1 MNKETNAYLLIY
13 ILSASSNYF
22 FVKDGLS
29 YSDPLTFMSLRY
41 ALAGASLAI
50 PLAARHRL
58 DPTIDIDMLLL
69 SLFTAASTG
78 FWAVGLTYVDPG
90 TSAVLSYTM
99 PLFAVP
105 FSMIILRERPS
116 RGNVIGVIVGFLG
129 VMVYYISFLGSVELI
144 GAVFT
149 VINAVFW
156 ALYSVY
162 FRKLGNRDPINV
174 VAMQML
180 ISSIMLIMIAIPMGI
195 RIRIEPKFLLDLA
208 GTGLV
213 GGSALFLFW
222 NLIIN
227 DMGVSRAVSV
237 VFLVP
242 ALTIVL
248 NYLVLGRAPT
258 VIELIGA
265 AIMFLGIYI
274 SQRRSLNIK
283 GPTSSP

>member
-1 MNKETNAYLLIY
+1 MSTKTNAYLLIY

-22 FVKDGLS
+22 FVKSGLS
-29 YSDPLTFMSLRY
+29 YSDPLTFMALRY

-50 PLAARHRL
+50 PLAALHRL
-58 DPTIDIDMLLL
+58 DPIIDADMLLL
-69 SLFTAASTG
+69 SVFTAASTG

-105 FSMIILRERPS
+105 LSMIMLHESPS
-116 RGNVIGVIVGFLG
+116 RGNAIGVIVGFLG
-129 VMVYYISFLGSVELI
+129 VMVYYISFLDTVELI

-149 VINAVFW
+149 IINAVFW

-162 FRKLGNRDPINV
+162 FRKLGNREPMNV

-180 ISSIMLIMIAIPMGI
+180 ISSLMLIAVAIPMGI
-195 RIRIEPKFLLDLA
+195 KVRVQPMFLLDLA
-208 GTGLV
+208 GTSLV

-227 DMGVSRAVSV
+227 HMGVSRAVSV

-248 NYLVLGRAPT
+248 NYLVLGRTPT
-258 VIELIGA
+258 TLELIGA
-265 AIMFLGIYI
+265 TIMFVGIYI

>member
-1 MNKETNAYLLIY
+1 TNAYLLIY

-22 FVKDGLS
+22 FVKNGLS
-29 YSDPLTFMSLRY
+29 YSDPLTFMALRY
-41 ALAGASLAI
+41 ALASASLAI
-50 PLAARHRL
+50 PLAALHRL
-58 DPTIDIDMLLL
+58 NPIIDTDMLLL
-69 SLFTAASTG
+69 SAFTAAGTG
-78 FWAVGLTYVDPG
+78 FWAIGLTYVDPG

-105 FSMIILRERPS
+105 FSMIMLHESPS

-129 VMVYYISFLGSVELI
+129 VMVYYISFLGSIELI

-162 FRKLGNRDPINV
+162 FRKLGNREPMNV

-180 ISSIMLIMIAIPMGI
+180 ISSLMLIAVAIPMGI
-195 RIRIEPKFLLDLA
+195 RIRLQPMFLLDLA
-208 GTGLV
+208 GTSLV

-227 DMGVSRAVSV
+227 NMGVSRAVSV

-248 NYLVLGRAPT
+248 NYLVLGRTPT
-258 VIELIGA
+258 TLELIGA
-265 AIMFLGIYI
+265 TIMFVGIYI
-274 SQRRSLNIK
+274 SQRRGLNIK